1 MSPNQVTDPK
11 IIEFIDEMA
20 GFAKTAEETLSQIEK
35 DPENEKGRF
44 TVFSDRMFTIRGT
57 ALQLNLPHIAHIAG
71 LGEEIALKAKDA
83 ATRAQIRK
91 CLGSLWDALSTIK
104 YLLENHLNETSEE
117 QQFLITRL
125 EDTLRRLGGARPTIS
140 ESDIEALLRQRS

>member
-1 MSPNQVTDPK
+1 MSPTPVTDPK
-11 IIEFIDEMA
+11 IIEFIDEMV

-35 DPENEKGRF
+35 DPETEKSRF
-44 TVFSDRMFTIRGT
+44 SVFSDRMFTIRGT

-71 LGEEIALKAKDA
+71 ISKEIAIKAKDA
-83 ATRAQIRK
+83 STRAQIRK

-104 YLLENHLNETSEE
+104 YLLENHLSETSEE

-140 ESDIEALLRQRS
+140 ETDIEDLLKQRS